1 VVLLGE
7 NGLEKE
13 TKIPNKSWD
22 LDLYKRKL
30 SKMISNIFTRKKSG
44 FINCIVSALI
54 LFSMLLACAAV
65 PVTNRQSLQLLPESQ
80 LATMSLQEYDKVLKN
95 SKLSTNQQ
103 QVEMVRRVGLKI
115 AKSAEAFLTESGM
128 QAEIKNLKWEFNLIE
143 DDKLANA
150 WVMPGGK
157 AAVYTG
163 ILKYTRDE
171 AGLAVVLG
179 HEVAHA
185 IAHHGNERMSQG
197 LLTQMG
203 GVALSVALSQNSA
216 ATQNL
221 FMQAYGAGAAV
232 GLLLPYSRLH
242 ESEAD
247 RIGLTLMARAGYDPH
262 EAIPFW
268 QRMNEQGGRRPPEF
282 LSTHPAPESRI
293 ANIKKYIPEAM
304 PYYRK

>member
-1 VVLLGE
+1 MEPTGYTRRIFKANNRILAVF
-7 NGLEKE
+7 
-13 TKIPNKSWD
+13 
-22 LDLYKRKL
+22 
-30 SKMISNIFTRKKSG
+30 ISF
-44 FINCIVSALI
+44 
-54 LFSMLLACAAV
+54 LFLTACAEV
-65 PVTNRQSLQLLPESQ
+65 PITKRQSLSLLPESQ
-80 LATMSLQEYDKVLKN
+80 LATMSLQEYDKVLKD
-95 SKLSTNQQ
+95 SKLSSNQQ
-103 QVEMVRRVGLKI
+103 QVKMVRRVGLKI
-115 AKSAEAFLTESGM
+115 AKSAEAFLAEAGM
-128 QAEIKNLKWEFNLIE
+128 QSEIKNLKWEFNLIE

-171 AGLAVVLG
+171 TGLAVVLG

-185 IAHHGNERMSQG
+185 IARHGNERMSQG
-197 LLTQMG
+197 LLAQMG
-203 GVALSVALSQNSA
+203 GAALSVALSENSA

-221 FMQAYGAGAAV
+221 FMQAYGAGATV

-247 RIGLTLMARAGYDPH
+247 RIGLTLMARAGYDPR

-304 PYYRK
+304 PFYRK

>member
-1 VVLLGE
+1 
-7 NGLEKE
+7 
-13 TKIPNKSWD
+13 
-22 LDLYKRKL
+22 
-30 SKMISNIFTRKKSG
+30 MISNIYGIKKTGS
-44 FINCIVSALI
+44 INRIVSALI
-54 LFSMLLACAAV
+54 LFLILVACAAV
-65 PVTNRQSLQLLPESQ
+65 PITNRQSLQLLPESQ

-115 AKSAEAFLTESGM
+115 AKSAEAFLAEAGM
-128 QAEIKNLKWEFNLIE
+128 QSEIKNLKWEFNLIE

-171 AGLAVVLG
+171 TGLAVVLG

-197 LLTQMG
+197 LLAQMG
-203 GVALSVALSQNSA
+203 GVALSVALSENSA

-247 RIGLTLMARAGYDPH
+247 RIGLTLMARAGYDPR

>member
-1 VVLLGE
+1 MELMMYKGQALG
-7 NGLEKE
+7 
-13 TKIPNKSWD
+13 
-22 LDLYKRKL
+22 YKARITSCFFVFL
-30 SKMISNIFTRKKSG
+30 F
-44 FINCIVSALI
+44 LI
-54 LFSMLLACAAV
+54 ACAQV
-65 PVTNRQSLQLLPESQ
+65 PITNRQSLSLLPESQ
-80 LATMSLQEYDKVLKN
+80 LATMSLQEYDKVLKE
-95 SKLSTNQQ
+95 SKLSSNQQ

-115 AKSAEAFLTESGM
+115 AKSAEAFLSESGM
-128 QAEIKNLKWEFNLIE
+128 QSQIKNLKWEFNLIE

-197 LLTQMG
+197 LLAQMG

-221 FMQAYGAGAAV
+221 FMQAYGAGATV
-232 GLLLPYSRLH
+232 GLLLPYSRMH

-247 RIGLTLMARAGYDPH
+247 RIGLTLMARAGYDPG
-262 EAIPFW
+262 EAVPFW
-268 QRMNEQGGRRPPEF
+268 QRMNEEGGRRPPEF

>member
-1 VVLLGE
+1 
-7 NGLEKE
+7 
-13 TKIPNKSWD
+13 
-22 LDLYKRKL
+22 
-30 SKMISNIFTRKKSG
+30 MISNIYGIKKSG
-44 FINCIVSALI
+44 SINRIVSTLI
-54 LFSMLLACAAV
+54 LFSLLIACAAV
-65 PVTNRQSLQLLPESQ
+65 PITNRQSLQLLPESQ

-115 AKSAEAFLTESGM
+115 AKSAEAFLAEAGM
-128 QAEIKNLKWEFNLIE
+128 QSEIKNLKWEFNLIE

-171 AGLAVVLG
+171 TGLAVVLG

-197 LLTQMG
+197 LLAQMG

-247 RIGLTLMARAGYDPH
+247 RIGLTLMARAGYDPR